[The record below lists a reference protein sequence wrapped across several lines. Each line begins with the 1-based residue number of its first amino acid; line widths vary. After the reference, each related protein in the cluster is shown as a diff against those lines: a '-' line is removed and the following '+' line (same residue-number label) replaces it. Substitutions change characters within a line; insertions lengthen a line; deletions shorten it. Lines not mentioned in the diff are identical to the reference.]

1 MADIK
6 LAKDDHSFYI
16 MNMLDIGEQIQYD
29 WALSQSYS
37 VIISSG
43 VVSIGTDVTTS
54 ATRTAI
60 GLYRVPPGENLICT
74 SIAQQAV
81 FLIPFI
87 LDDAIM
93 EELFPIASTLSQ
105 LRGSSSYLTPFV
117 FDDGILKVGQQL
129 VYNTTPG
136 NISLSLAGLE
146 TKTLGALGL

>member
-1 MADIK
+1 MADIQ

-43 VVSIGTDVTTS
+43 VVSIGTDVTTP

-60 GLYRVPPGENLICT
+60 GLYRVPPGEKLICT
-74 SIAQQAV
+74 STAQQAV
-81 FLIPFI
+81 FLTPFI

-117 FDDGILKVGQQL
+117 FDDRILKVGQQL

-136 NISLSLAGLE
+136 NITLSLANLE